1 MWGRRGRINIK
12 SIATCEEKMRESW
25 KSLRELSDPCGSELG
40 KEEREGRRIGEVEP
54 YTAAQF

>member
-1 MWGRRGRINIK
+1 
-12 SIATCEEKMRESW
+12 MRESW

-40 KEEREGRRIGEVEP
+40 KVEREGRRIGEVEP